1 MTRGPSIDK
10 LPPIGMTSMTFWN
23 CTVEEALPQIA
34 EMGYDAVEIW
44 AEHLWRDDLNP
55 SSVAC
60 SLETHGLRRTVHC
73 PIMDLNIT
81 SPNAGIRKE
90 SVRQNIQAIT
100 LAHDLGAELVI
111 VHPGALFSKH
121 DSLDKY
127 WEWQLDAFERFV
139 AEALRL
145 GVRLVV
151 ENMDV
156 QSKKEVVKTAQD
168 IRRITDHFAPGE
180 LGFILD
186 TTHLGTLELNLS
198 LMAQF
203 DEIAHVHVSDAE
215 VMPSGQVRTHLPL
228 GEGKLDFKRLLEA
241 LLPRLTGILQF
252 ETFIPPGNPDKVLA
266 QKEYLEKTLL
276 ELERDT
282 NSNSR

>member
-1 MTRGPSIDK
+1 
-10 LPPIGMTSMTFWN
+10 
-23 CTVEEALPQIA
+23 
-34 EMGYDAVEIW
+34 
-44 AEHLWRDDLNP
+44 
-55 SSVAC
+55 
-60 SLETHGLRRTVHC
+60 
-73 PIMDLNIT
+73 
-81 SPNAGIRKE
+81 
-90 SVRQNIQAIT
+90 
-100 LAHDLGAELVI
+100 VI

-121 DSLDKY
+121 DSLDTY
-127 WEWQLDAFERFV
+127 WEWQLEAFERFV
-139 AEALRL
+139 AEALRR
-145 GVRLVV
+145 GVRLAV

-198 LMAQF
+198 LIAQI

-215 VMPSGQVRTHLPL
+215 VMPSGH
-228 GEGKLDFKRLLEA
+228 
-241 LLPRLTGILQF
+241 LLPQLTGILQF

-266 QKEYLEKTLL
+266 QKEYLEKIII

-282 NSNSR
+282 DSNSR